1 MASNSKKNPP
11 KMTSDEIVFRGIKT
25 IVREKKSWSGTM
37 TLLATAI
44 RKVNFTVEEKSVMP
58 KSPSALRVVVN
69 KVVNRLRH
77 RGISVKFGR
86 TTDHTRTRF
95 VRFAR

>member
-1 MASNSKKNPP
+1 MASNSKKSTSRL
-11 KMTSDEIVFRGIKT
+11 TSDELVFRGIKS
-25 IVREKKSWSGTM
+25 IVRAGRVWAGTM
-37 TLLATAI
+37 TRLESEI
-44 RKVNFTVEEKSVMP
+44 RSSDLSTEERAVMP

-69 KVVNRLRH
+69 RVVNRLRN

-86 TTDHTRTRF
+86 KTDHSRTRF

>member
-1 MASNSKKNPP
+1 MASNSKKNPLR
-11 KMTSDEIVFRGIKT
+11 MTSDEIVFRGIKT

-37 TLLATAI
+37 TLLANSI
-44 RKVNFTVEEKSVMP
+44 RKVNFTVEERSVMP